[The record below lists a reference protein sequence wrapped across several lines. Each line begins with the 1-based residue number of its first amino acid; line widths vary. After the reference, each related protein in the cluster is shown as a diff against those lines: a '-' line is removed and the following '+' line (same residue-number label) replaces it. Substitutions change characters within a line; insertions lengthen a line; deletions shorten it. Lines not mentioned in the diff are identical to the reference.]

1 MRRRRSPVVRPWDP
15 GLQNERTAL
24 AWIRTSL
31 AALGVA
37 LVLARTTAT
46 EHAILSITLAVTS
59 VLVAGW
65 AVRRAG
71 QRYSKSARSLAQQQA
86 LPDGGLPA
94 ILTALSALIGVA
106 GLAYIMSH

>member
-1 MRRRRSPVVRPWDP
+1 M
-15 GLQNERTAL
+15 QNERTAL

-46 EHAILSITLAVTS
+46 ENAVLSMTLAVTS

-65 AVRRAG
+65 AVRRARH
-71 QRYSKSARSLAQQQA
+71 RYRQSARSLAEQRA

-94 ILTALSALIGVA
+94 ILTALSALVGVA
-106 GLAYIMSH
+106 GLAYVLSH